1 MILFDNWT
9 ISVIGLVARQYDN
22 LSRRIDVE
30 GDLPDGYTWQLL
42 VQSGGNADT
51 LLLQPT
57 ENGAGVVL
65 TADSLSKSGEYYFQL
80 RGVLEADGV
89 TKRHTNVVSAHIPKS
104 LTGVGNWPEVPT
116 EFYQVEANILELYQH
131 PPVPGSNG
139 YWLVWDSDA
148 DEYVESQLALPDV
161 SVGPQ
166 GPQGPKGEKG
176 DPGPQ
181 GPRGEVGPTGPQGEQ
196 GPQGPMG
203 PKGDTGPQ
211 GPQGPKGDTGD
222 TGPQGPVGP
231 QGEKGDTG
239 ATGAAGPQGPKG
251 DTGDTGP
258 QGPKGDTG
266 PQGPKGDTGPQGP
279 KGDPGASYT
288 LPIASSTVLGG
299 VQPVAKTDAMTQSV
313 GVDEAGGLWTAPGS
327 GGGGGS
333 GSGGGF
339 VDAKLVYELITTE
352 QVSEISISLTEEQ
365 KNTLKSANQFCIYLD
380 LQQANEVTTT
390 ETTSGNVV
398 IAPWGNY
405 DKVTLAKAV
414 PSGNIGYIRWA
425 ISAILVDTTFIKV
438 TGWVTQSVLF
448 RTVVQQENQ
457 NAAFTSNESRFTPMF
472 IYGSDALKITPVY
485 PVGSNSK
492 VRIYAINAPA

>member
-65 TADSLSKSGEYYFQL
+65 TEDNLSKSGEYYFQL

-131 PPVPGSNG
+131 PPIPGSND
-139 YWLVWDSDA
+139 YWLVWDPDK
-148 DEYVESQLALPDV
+148 DEYVESQLALPEV

-196 GPQGPMG
+196 GPQGPVG
-203 PKGDTGPQ
+203 PKGDTGPR

-231 QGEKGDTG
+231 QGEKGETG
-239 ATGAAGPQGPKG
+239 ATGATGPQGPKG

-279 KGDPGASYT
+279 KGDPGDSYT
-288 LPIASSTVLGG
+288 LPIASATQLGG
-299 VQPVAKTDAMTQSV
+299 VKPVAKTDAMTQSV
-313 GVDEAGGLWTAPGS
+313 GVDENGGLWAPAGS
-327 GGGGGS
+327 GGG
-333 GSGGGF
+333 SGGEH
-339 VDAKLVYELITTE
+339 LVL
-352 QVSEISISLTEEQ
+352 L
-365 KNTLKSANQFCIYLD
+365 NH
-380 LQQANEVTTT
+380 
-390 ETTSGNVV
+390 
-398 IAPWGNY
+398 
-405 DKVTLAKAV
+405 VTLAEDAYINVTKDLEGNPISENRVIIIAKLAV
-414 PSGNIGYIRWA
+414 ADRNRDDGLLLTSSEQGGIIASWGLKTGTSGFYHFHEITVAGDYAYDRYSAGTSIG
-425 ISAILVDTTFIKV
+425 STTNNSFFCYSIPFK
-438 TGWVTQSVLF
+438 G
-448 RTVVQQENQ
+448 
-457 NAAFTSNESRFTPMF
+457 
-472 IYGSDALKITPVY
+472 KITGFKNYQQVITA
-485 PVGSNSK
+485 GSEFW
-492 VRIYAINAPA
+492 IYAVR

>member
-9 ISVIGLVARQYDN
+9 ISVVGLVARQYDN

-30 GDLPDGYTWQLL
+30 GNLPDGYTWQLL

-65 TADSLSKSGEYYFQL
+65 TEDNLSKSGEYYFQL

-131 PPVPGSNG
+131 PPIPGSNDH
-139 YWLVWDSDA
+139 WLVWDPDK
-148 DEYVESQLALPDV
+148 DEYVESQLALPEV

-239 ATGAAGPQGPKG
+239 ATGATGPQGPKG

-258 QGPKGDTG
+258 QGPKGDIG

-279 KGDPGASYT
+279 KGDPGDSYT
-288 LPIASSTVLGG
+288 LPIASPTVLGG

-313 GVDEAGGLWTAPGS
+313 GVDEAGALWAIPGS
-327 GGGGGS
+327 GGG
-333 GSGGGF
+333 SGGEHLVLLNSITMEEDGTF
-339 VDAKLVYELITTE
+339 SITQDFEGNPISEKHIIVVAKIPAYSANKDSNLKIFGSDGNSVVVAYGLNVFTTVAFHFHEIVVVGGELIDMFT
-352 QVSEISISLTEEQ
+352 SFKAAPSIS
-365 KNTLKSANQFCIYLD
+365 ANGTNNSRYLD
-380 LQQANEVTTT
+380 FPYNICGIAHQYNFVPAGT
-390 ETTSGNVV
+390 EIYV
-398 IAPWGNY
+398 Y
-405 DKVTLAKAV
+405 AV
-414 PSGNIGYIRWA
+414 R
-425 ISAILVDTTFIKV
+425 
-438 TGWVTQSVLF
+438 
-448 RTVVQQENQ
+448 
-457 NAAFTSNESRFTPMF
+457 
-472 IYGSDALKITPVY
+472 
-485 PVGSNSK
+485 
-492 VRIYAINAPA
+492 